1 MTLADVAN
9 VCTILALIVSVFVAF
24 KVISLEQRIS
34 GKNNKGMNQS
44 IKGDGNNQYG
54 KQ

>member
-1 MTLADVAN
+1 MTLADIAN
-9 VCTILALIVSVFVAF
+9 VCTILSLIISVFVAI
-24 KVISLEQRIS
+24 KVVNLDQRIS

-44 IKGDGNNQYG
+44 IKGDRNNQYG